1 MRSTQKTKLGSL
13 SQTNGWAL
21 VWHDAVD
28 SIPHDDS
35 KFTLILAHEFFDAL
49 PFHLLQV
56 REAISPLSIFKS
68 HAFPVENT

>member
-1 MRSTQKTKLGSL
+1 MKEIHLVETSPAMRSTQKTKLGSL

-56 REAISPLSIFKS
+56 REAI
-68 HAFPVENT
+68 